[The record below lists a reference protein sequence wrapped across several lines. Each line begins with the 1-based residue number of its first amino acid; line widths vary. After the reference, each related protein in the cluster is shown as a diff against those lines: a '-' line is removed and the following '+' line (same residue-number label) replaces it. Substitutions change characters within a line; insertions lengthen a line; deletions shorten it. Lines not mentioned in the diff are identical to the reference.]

1 MKRFHII
8 ILMLAA
14 GLLASVRGV
23 AAERTILLGPKTIG
37 AGWKDNIVIQ
47 PGQFAGT
54 GVGDVLTVYV
64 DNVKGGAQGAFQD
77 PADWKGIAPEYGYFN
92 ISGPFRL
99 KVTDEILAK
108 IKQRGLAIGGHD
120 YRILR
125 VTHIP
130 AAEMVE
136 TVVYRGPSVLMKDDW
151 SVSASIQKS
160 CFENVKVGDVLHF
173 QVSRVEEGAAGKIM
187 DFTWNVMDASLDGVP
202 VGQDGFTYPITEQS
216 QLIKLQLA
224 GADGISM
231 RVGGKGYRL
240 EKISVIS
247 FTGTVDEDITNAQR
261 APREYEL
268 QPGELF
274 HGEKEFPA
282 DWSGNLRF
290 TAEPFQNC
298 TESDCIVICYEKML
312 PGTTPQLSFRI
323 NHGKW
328 FDLTGSAEPVWYKL
342 DGNDVVLTL
351 DAAMLDRLKTT
362 GMVITGV
369 GATVTKVYILHI
381 DN

>member
-1 MKRFHII
+1 MKQLKIMAA
-8 ILMLAA
+8 LMACLFTAI
-14 GLLASVRGV
+14 GIT

-37 AGWKDNIVIQ
+37 PGWKDNIVIQ
-47 PGQFAGT
+47 PEQFAET
-54 GVGDVLTVYV
+54 DVGDIITVYV

-77 PADWKGIAPEYGYFN
+77 PADWKGVAPEYSYFG
-92 ISGPFRL
+92 ISGPFRM
-99 KVTDEILAK
+99 KVTQDILDR

-136 TVVYRGPSVLMKDDW
+136 KVVYRGPSVLMKDDW
-151 SVSASIQKS
+151 SASAAIQKS
-160 CFENVKVGDVLHF
+160 CFDGVKVGDVLHF
-173 QVSRVEEGAAGKIM
+173 KVSRVEEGAAAKIM
-187 DFTWNVMDASLDGVP
+187 DFTWNTMDAGLDGMP

-240 EKISVIS
+240 EKIAVVS
-247 FTGTVDEDITNAQR
+247 FTGTRDEDISTAQR

-282 DWSGNLRF
+282 NWSGNLRF
-290 TAEPFQNC
+290 TAEPFRKC
-298 TESDCIVICYEKML
+298 TESDCIVISYEKLL
-312 PGTTPQLSFRI
+312 PDTTPQLSFRI
-323 NHGKW
+323 NRGKW
-328 FDLTGSAEPVWYKL
+328 LDLTGSKDPVWYKL
-342 DGNDVVLTL
+342 DGNDIVLTL
-351 DAAMLDRLKTT
+351 DAAMLDRLKTA

-369 GATVTKVYILHI
+369 GATVTRVYILHI